1 MLRARAGLGRAQVHE
16 GQGEER
22 GAGEGDGERANLSS
36 LRSSARERPT
46 GCEPHAISSF
56 ASTASE
62 IVEAEAEDEAEDE
75 VASPAVADRSTA
87 VGRATV

>member
-22 GAGEGDGERANLSS
+22 GAGEGDGERASLSS

-62 IVEAEAEDEAEDE
+62 VEAEAEDEAEDE